1 MNWHYRQPVTIHF
14 GNGTI
19 TRLKDEI
26 RQTGK
31 KRGILVTSPSFEKNG
46 LAARLVTDSDG
57 TLVTTYSGI
66 SPNPDIR
73 ECDACIKT
81 IRENAC
87 DLVVALGG
95 GSVLDCAKAA
105 ALFCTATLPAGDYLD
120 RKIPLPSDRLPL
132 IAIPTTAGTGTEADP
147 FTVITNGEEKIGGGG
162 EKCFP
167 AVSIVDPDF
176 MMTVPPHLTAYQG
189 FDAFFHAAEGY
200 LASTSTP
207 MSDMFALQAIELI
220 GRSLA
225 AAVRDGSNAEARA
238 DVALANTLAGFVE
251 TLSSCTGEHAIEHA
265 LSAFHPDL
273 PHGAGL
279 IMISNAYWKR
289 FAEVAGAR
297 MAAIAR
303 AMGKADAT
311 RPEDFLAALAE
322 MQQAC
327 GVDTL
332 RLADYGVREE
342 DCGKIA
348 ENAVVTMGGLFRA
361 DPRKLESG
369 EIEDIIRESI

>member
-120 RKIPLPSDRLPL
+120 RKIPLPPDRLPL
-132 IAIPTTAGTGTEADP
+132 IAIPTTAGTGSE
-147 FTVITNGEEKIGGGG
+147 ITRVAVLSDHEKGI
-162 EKCFP
+162 KTPLDTP
-167 AVSIVDPDF
+167 AFYPDTALVDPELTW
-176 MMTVPPHLTAYQG
+176 TVPRHITA
-189 FDAFFHAAEGY
+189 
-200 LASTSTP
+200 
-207 MSDMFALQAIELI
+207 
-220 GRSLA
+220 
-225 AAVRDGSNAEARA
+225 
-238 DVALANTLAGFVE
+238 
-251 TLSSCTGEHAIEHA
+251 CTGMDVLCHAIEAYWNIHHQPVCDALAIHA
-265 LSAFHPDL
+265 IRLVFRYLETACEEPSNPLAREKMAEASVTAGMAFSLPGTTSAHACSYPL
-273 PHGAGL
+273 TSHLGIPHGEACGL
-279 IMISNAYWKR
+279 TIDHFMRINATADTDGR
-289 FAEVAGAR
+289 LNELVRATGFSDPGN
-297 MAAIAR
+297 MADAIAELKYR
-303 AMGKADAT
+303 TGLKTGLTRYGLTDTDLHRLVSASLVPNLKNNPVPITAAMLYDLYAS
-311 RPEDFLAALAE
+311 
-322 MQQAC
+322 
-327 GVDTL
+327 L
-332 RLADYGVREE
+332 R
-342 DCGKIA
+342 
-348 ENAVVTMGGLFRA
+348 
-361 DPRKLESG
+361 
-369 EIEDIIRESI
+369 